1 MRLIG
6 ILLLTILFYP
16 AIAFSS
22 ELTLMPIFLD
32 IKAPKVQDHFTV
44 RNGGNSTIR
53 MQVRIFRW
61 EQRNGKDYY
70 TPTKDVVVSPPFPIV
85 RPDAD
90 TVIRVVRTSK
100 APINGEESYRVFF
113 DELPGSQINTKESK
127 LSILTRI
134 TAPVFF
140 SSEQRG
146 KDSTTWQVRLTM
158 KGFQL
163 IGRNSGSTRMRVSD
177 VILLQ
182 DKTVV
187 GRKTGLVG
195 YVLGGSDSILEIPR
209 IASGTPNKVRLLGDF
224 GAVEEQVSVVK

>member
-1 MRLIG
+1 MRLTG
-6 ILLLTILFYP
+6 FLLLAILFYP
-16 AIAFSS
+16 AMAFSS
-22 ELTLMPIFLD
+22 ELTLMPISLD
-32 IKAPKVQDHFTV
+32 IKAPRVQDHFTV

-53 MQVRIFRW
+53 MQVRVFRW
-61 EQRNGKDYY
+61 EQRNGKNYY

-90 TVIRVVRTSK
+90 TVIRVIRTSK

-113 DELPGSQINTKESK
+113 DELPNRLSSNESK
-127 LSILTRI
+127 LSILTRQ

-140 SSEQRG
+140 SSEQRVG
-146 KDSTTWQVRLTM
+146 QSATWQVRATM

-163 IGRNSGSTRMRVSD
+163 IGRNNNSTRMRVSD
-177 VILLQ
+177 VVLLQ

-195 YVLGGSDSILEIPR
+195 YVLGGSDSVLEIPR
-209 IASGTPNKVRLLGDF
+209 IANGTPNKLRLLGDF
-224 GAVEEQVSVVK
+224 GAVEEDVVVVK